1 MKNLQ
6 VVTLLLFISLMSFA
20 QNDGITYQAVIIG
33 PYALELPGVNSEN
46 NIFPNETVAIRF
58 SIFDQNDVEIFQ
70 EIQITETDDF
80 GRVNLLIGA
89 VNNDAFTK
97 ISWDGNNKDLRV
109 EIDFEGGSNF
119 VNMSRNGLTFLP
131 YAYHRNITAT
141 GTLKVDDDTFLNG
154 QLTVALPTNLNST
167 LAVKNAT
174 TLSGDLTTDGVTNLN
189 NSLDVNNKSTT
200 TLTGDLNVGEVTGNA
215 DNDAATILNGS
226 LNVVGLTTVT
236 DLKATGEADFNE
248 LNTNTLSV
256 LESSSLMGVTS
267 IAGTNTITGEN
278 NIGTM
283 LDSTFVKGKLTIA
296 SNEQIKITSTLI
308 GSDIDINSHP
318 VLIEG
323 GSQGLAIK
331 VDRSRS
337 NQTNFITF
345 FDSNRDES
353 WGRIEGE
360 TISEFDN
367 NDDYNFDQ
375 NSLKYDI
382 ADGVLDVVFA
392 GFDVYAA
399 LTGTAMAVSS
409 STGCAGFGACVTVPI
424 PSMIVKY
431 SLESV
436 VAGIQ
441 VATTA
446 VSAGIAISNKVTYDK
461 NKNKNQGVTYA
472 SGAGDYAEYLLRAD
486 LNESISYGD
495 IVGVNGGSVSKNT
508 DKAERMMVVSYK
520 PIVLGNMPQAN
531 KEDDYEKIAFMGQVP
546 VKVFGAV
553 KIGDYILPSGKNDG
567 VGIAIS
573 PINMTSK
580 NIRNIVGISWSTVK
594 SIFGINMVNVAVGL
608 NTNDNNPIIEKLESQ
623 VKKQSNDIKY
633 LQEQLAEIL
642 VNISRL
648 KKGENIAETIEPS
661 ATNETKEVK
670 DENNHGHRKYEVVAS
685 QDSDIIYFD
694 LTRQDLA
701 DALAKAEVSM
711 RENGLYV
718 ANKEV
723 LERIKSDSKFK
734 NNFLNQ
740 LENKMQKAIHFHKD
754 IDAKAG
760 KKK

>member
-331 VDRSRS
+331 V
-337 NQTNFITF
+337 NQGRDNSTNFITF
-345 FDSNRDES
+345 FDTTRDEP

-360 TISEFDN
+360 IPSQFTN
-367 NDDYNFDQ
+367 NDDYNFDIR
-375 NSLKYDI
+375 SLDY
-382 ADGVLDVVFA
+382 
-392 GFDVYAA
+392 DVYDAELDLGWA
-399 LTGTAMAVSS
+399 LVDVGILVVKVIATSTDFRPCVGFGVCAVSPGP
-409 STGCAGFGACVTVPI
+409 TLIAQVIAEAVVVGLQVGF
-424 PSMIVKY
+424 
-431 SLESV
+431 
-436 VAGIQ
+436 
-441 VATTA
+441 ATDAKAKATA
-446 VSAGIAISNKVTYDK
+446 NKDLYHANTK
-461 NKNKNQGVTYA
+461 KNQGVTYA

-486 LNESISYGD
+486 VNESMSYGD
-495 IVGVNGGSVSKNT
+495 IVGVKGGAISKNVQ
-508 DKAERMMVVSYK
+508 DAERMMVVSYK
-520 PIVLGNMPQAN
+520 PIVLGNMPQPN
-531 KEDDYEKIAFMGQVP
+531 QEKDYEKVAFMGQVP
-546 VKVFGAV
+546 VKVIGKV
-553 KIGDYILPSGKNDG
+553 NIGDYIVPSGNNDG
-567 VGIAIS
+567 LGKAVASEKISIKNIKNIIGIAWEATERENGFKFI
-573 PINMTSK
+573 
-580 NIRNIVGISWSTVK
+580 
-594 SIFGINMVNVAVGL
+594 NVAVGI
-608 NTNDNNPIIEKLESQ
+608 NNNDNNRILQKLEER
-623 VKKQSNDIKY
+623 VLKQD
-633 LQEQLAEIL
+633 
-642 VNISRL
+642 
-648 KKGENIAETIEPS
+648 
-661 ATNETKEVK
+661 NE
-670 DENNHGHRKYEVVAS
+670 
-685 QDSDIIYFD
+685 
-694 LTRQDLA
+694 
-701 DALAKAEVSM
+701 
-711 RENGLYV
+711 
-718 ANKEV
+718 
-723 LERIKSDSKFK
+723 
-734 NNFLNQ
+734 LNQ
-740 LENKMQKAIHFHKD
+740 LKNILEETINRLVVLENKPNTDNLNNTISHNDEDGHTGVSSDGRKYVKENGMIYYEITDADIERGFSYAEKMMQESGFDTAIYSAWKKLKEDSSFKLNLSNSLKEKFEKQVHYHKE
-754 IDAKAG
+754 IS
-760 KKK
+760 KKSGN